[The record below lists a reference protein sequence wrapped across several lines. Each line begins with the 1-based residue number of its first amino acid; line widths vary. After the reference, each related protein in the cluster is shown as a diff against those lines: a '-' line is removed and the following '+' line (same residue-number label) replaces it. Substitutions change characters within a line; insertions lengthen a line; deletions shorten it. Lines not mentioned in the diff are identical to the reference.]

1 MARKYTQK
9 EVEFLD
15 YFRSIDKHAIEE
27 ILSEYHSTG
36 PFGYTSSLMLS
47 RILKVKERISSDREL
62 SDKLAKNPIYRN
74 AVGIRSNE
82 TPAHNTFNTLRR
94 RLGPEGFARIH
105 RHFVL
110 QAHRIGLLTPPLKN
124 LPEML
129 KDKIILIGDSTFLM
143 AVASTKGEKDKEG
156 NWFFSDDSIA
166 FGRPHHKH
174 KYPVGHRAH
183 TVMSASGIP
192 IASLIAP
199 ANESDKVH
207 IMPVLRAGLARY
219 PELPFGSVI
228 LDSIYDSE
236 DLHRDIYVGLHL
248 LPVIIRKP
256 SIQYGRGFSAK
267 GTPLCPYEYPTRR
280 KGIEYNHERTKFAC
294 HHVCMKNPQRLLF
307 KCPYKDSKS
316 RFGWMTYTY
325 FKESYRKQG
334 PAVPGSRVYE
344 RLKPL
349 RTGIRNNVFSIIST
363 IDCPIRV
370 DSLIAQKNKAN
381 PKFHKQPLEFFETL
395 GEPLL
400 KYAFNR
406 AEWKDYEHVVVLFSS
421 LFDKKKR
428 GILKQAFKSLIKQHA
443 KVPFALHFH
452 DSKFDLCNQA
462 ADYFGWAIYRKWE
475 SNDSRPHALVQHLI
489 KSEFNIF
496 EKGDIEYYEYKK

>member
-1 MARKYTQK
+1 MQKVTQTSGLKMERVTQHFRRRSQAVKIHMSMMLFELALIVAILYTPKLLNTNIEQKAQEMARKYTQK

-349 RTGIRNNVFSIIST
+349 RTGIERYYGLAKENRYRMEVSNTYMGHDNVLIHVIEHDIVLTLDIIF
-363 IDCPIRV
+363 
-370 DSLIAQKNKAN
+370 Q
-381 PKFHKQPLEFFETL
+381 HKHI
-395 GEPLL
+395 G
-400 KYAFNR
+400 K
-406 AEWKDYEHVVVLFSS
+406 WSDVLS
-421 LFDKKKR
+421 
-428 GILKQAFKSLIKQHA
+428 
-443 KVPFALHFH
+443 V
-452 DSKFDLCNQA
+452 
-462 ADYFGWAIYRKWE
+462 
-475 SNDSRPHALVQHLI
+475 
-489 KSEFNIF
+489 
-496 EKGDIEYYEYKK
+496 